1 MSGEVHTSV
10 ERVRRVVGLY
20 GDPSVSWSIALEVEL
35 ADPPDSATLTRR
47 AAAIVAAHPHLG
59 IAPTVVE
66 HRGAATLQD
75 FGDRLYGDRD
85 PLVRIAVGADR
96 LLVAAHHGAVD
107 GLGLIGLIGLLVE
120 RPLGCTATGVS
131 RTGEEPG
138 FVRGNLQRL
147 GEALWRPPTR
157 FAATVSDPGASG
169 DVYATAEVPQ
179 FRGGTAAL
187 AWAATRALDEWNRG
201 SDQAG
206 RRTQPVVAMGV
217 SRRSGAPP
225 LAPDRDTAYTRIR
238 ARGVTS
244 QRAMTDVLRATAP
257 EPDFPLA
264 EPRRVDPVRIVTRA
278 LGGRL
283 GSSLLVS
290 NLGLLRPAES
300 GVTAAR
306 IWPAPAGPNGVAV
319 GLASGAATGATGDA
333 VSTQLTVRMRRGW
346 FDPDASQRLA
356 SLILEALASSDEV

>member
-1 MSGEVHTSV
+1 MSDVLPSV
-10 ERVRRVVGLY
+10 DRVRRVVGLY
-20 GDPSVSWSIALEVEL
+20 GDPSVSWSIALEVEI
-35 ADPPDSATLTRR
+35 ADPPDEATLIRR
-47 AAAIVAAHPHLG
+47 AAEIVAAHPHLG
-59 IAPTVVE
+59 IAPTVDE

-96 LLVAAHHGAVD
+96 LLVAAHHGAID
-107 GLGLIGLIGLLVE
+107 GLGLIGLIGLLTD
-120 RPLGCTATGVS
+120 RPLGCSATGVS
-131 RTGEEPG
+131 RTGAEPG
-138 FVRGNLQRL
+138 FLRGNLQRV

-157 FAATVSDPGASG
+157 FQATAAERGAVG
-169 DVYATAEVPQ
+169 DVYAAVAVPA

-187 AWAATRALDEWNRG
+187 AWASTRALAEWNRG
-201 SDQAG
+201 SAQER
-206 RRTQPVVAMGV
+206 RRTQPVVALGV
-217 SRRSGAPP
+217 SRRSGAVP

-238 ARGVTS
+238 ARGVDS
-244 QRAMTDVLRATAP
+244 PAAMTEVLRATPP

-264 EPRRVDPVRIVTRA
+264 EPRRVDPVRMVTRA

-283 GSSLLVS
+283 GSTLLVS

-319 GLASGAATGATGDA
+319 GLTSASAGEG
-333 VSTQLTVRMRRGW
+333 VQTQLTVRMRRGW
-346 FDPDASQRLA
+346 FAPDASQRLA
-356 SLILEALASSDEV
+356 DLLLDGLGRQLPR